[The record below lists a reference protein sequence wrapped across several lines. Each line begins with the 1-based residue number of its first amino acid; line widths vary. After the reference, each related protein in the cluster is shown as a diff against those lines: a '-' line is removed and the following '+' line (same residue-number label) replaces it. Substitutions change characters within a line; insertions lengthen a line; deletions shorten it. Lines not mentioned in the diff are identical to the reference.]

1 MGALKPTRIDLAE
14 GSVRKPSNTLLSKVY
29 KEEWACWCKWL
40 NITSN
45 MLIFPR
51 GSISPNQISD
61 ILFFCERGMPHLN
74 LQAQLPLWPPLT
86 WRNSLYCPLFFPF
99 RLHAAVFRRCTG
111 TRTQGLCCCQG
122 RGRQEEAARG
132 ADWGRNMGKGREFL
146 VPSQVCMRVWI
157 WKEEDPN
164 LVW

>member
-99 RLHAAVFRRCTG
+99 RLHAAVEMHWDKNTG
-111 TRTQGLCCCQG
+111 ALLLPRQGEAG
-122 RGRQEEAARG
+122 RGSKRSGLGQEHGQGEGVPCSFTGVHACV
-132 ADWGRNMGKGREFL
+132 DLKGRG
-146 VPSQVCMRVWI
+146 P
-157 WKEEDPN
+157 
-164 LVW
+164 